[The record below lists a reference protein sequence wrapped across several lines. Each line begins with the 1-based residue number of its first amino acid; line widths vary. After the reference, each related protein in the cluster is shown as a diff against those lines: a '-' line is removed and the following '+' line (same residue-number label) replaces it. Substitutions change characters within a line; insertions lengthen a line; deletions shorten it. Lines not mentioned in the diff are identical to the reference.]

1 VFSLAIV
8 LYELLAGKYI
18 VPRGDAVAAMRMIRD
33 GKIEPLDKV
42 APHVPPPLVKAIKWA
57 LEPKRENRATA
68 ADFAQALESY
78 IKSSPELATSMQ
90 LATWIRKH
98 FTREVTDEHKAVSPG
113 THAGPG
119 TLASPGT
126 AVAPGTAAVPA
137 TAASIAVTPPV
148 YPPRRFVKLLNDTAE
163 GTEIYSASDLEEESA
178 ETIKGPRKPPDFSQ
192 MARAESAGE
201 LAEDTID
208 LPSRRKVLTKSPAA
222 DKATVVVAPDAE
234 ETVAGA
240 PPVVGGRPA
249 PDEED
254 SENVFE
260 TIEHDHRVP
269 VPSGPTVVPT
279 RVQPA
284 AMPSLDNPFAPSI
297 GSSPPAGLPAL
308 PALPS
313 MSSSSVMSAMPA
325 RPSMGLASRKKR
337 QKMLVMV
344 AGLSGLALLSFM
356 IALAASSGPAP
367 AKRQDAGVAITPIPI
382 DSQIVVTPL
391 PTIDAAPATTIP
403 TDAATM
409 GDAYLEVRTIPDGG
423 TIRVGDQTRETSES
437 RRAQLVL
444 PAGRHSI
451 TAELAGYSSEKRD
464 IVLLAGEHQSIEIAF
479 TKKLQKP
486 VDRGQPMG
494 RLTVRTTPWSD
505 VYLGGKKLGQAPFA
519 DLELPAGTHTL
530 TFKNPS
536 RPQVTKTVKII
547 AGKSTKLNFNL
558 P

>member
-1 VFSLAIV
+1 
-8 LYELLAGKYI
+8 
-18 VPRGDAVAAMRMIRD
+18 
-33 GKIEPLDKV
+33 
-42 APHVPPPLVKAIKWA
+42 
-57 LEPKRENRATA
+57 
-68 ADFAQALESY
+68 
-78 IKSSPELATSMQ
+78 
-90 LATWIRKH
+90 
-98 FTREVTDEHKAVSPG
+98 
-113 THAGPG
+113 
-119 TLASPGT
+119 
-126 AVAPGTAAVPA
+126 
-137 TAASIAVTPPV
+137 
-148 YPPRRFVKLLNDTAE
+148 
-163 GTEIYSASDLEEESA
+163 
-178 ETIKGPRKPPDFSQ
+178 
-192 MARAESAGE
+192 
-201 LAEDTID
+201 
-208 LPSRRKVLTKSPAA
+208 
-222 DKATVVVAPDAE
+222 
-234 ETVAGA
+234 
-240 PPVVGGRPA
+240 
-249 PDEED
+249 
-254 SENVFE
+254 
-260 TIEHDHRVP
+260 
-269 VPSGPTVVPT
+269 
-279 RVQPA
+279 
-284 AMPSLDNPFAPSI
+284 MPSLDNPFAPSI

-308 PALPS
+308 TAQPS

-423 TIRVGDQTRETSES
+423 TIRVGDQTRETSVS

-464 IVLLAGEHQSIEIAF
+464 IVLVAGEHQSIEIAF

-536 RPQVTKTVKII
+536 RPQVTKTVKIS